1 MRGSQK
7 RLHLDKN
14 TYESK
19 PNSIVAESGIAA
31 ESGMA
36 AEICIAT
43 ESGIVAE
50 VRAREKE
57 RERERESEIHI
68 RIGCK
73 VAEAALPPKFAQ
85 QLKAALPPK

>member
-1 MRGSQK
+1 MHS
-7 RLHLDKN
+7 DKN

-50 VRAREKE
+50 VRAREKDRDTHSYE
-57 RERERESEIHI
+57 KYSRESQ
-68 RIGCK
+68 R
-73 VAEAALPPKFAQ
+73 
-85 QLKAALPPK
+85 